1 MEKRKVK
8 LRNQNKLTGTGYL
21 FEYRLI
27 QAGWNELP
35 EEKKFG
41 FADENMVV
49 TFPHCIE
56 PDGSV
61 TELALFSDEVVLVD

>member
-1 MEKRKVK
+1 MRKVK
-8 LRNQNKLTGTGYL
+8 LRNQDVLTSAGYL
-21 FEYRLI
+21 FEYRLM

-41 FADENMVV
+41 LADKDLIV

-61 TELALFSDEVVLVD
+61 VELVMFPNEVIYV

>member
-1 MEKRKVK
+1 MKKVK
-8 LRNQNKLTGTGYL
+8 LRNQDVLTSAGYVN
-21 FEYRLI
+21 EYRLM

-41 FADENMVV
+41 LADKDLIV
-49 TFPHCIE
+49 TFPYCIE

-61 TELALFSDEVVLVD
+61 VELVMFPDEVVFV